1 MSAAEIPGRVRFE
14 FCALLL
20 ISMSGCGANS
30 PLDSS
35 ASVSLDAWQQT
46 GNVRWR
52 FVGRGVEA
60 GPAEATGYLV
70 SQDQYRDLTLTVEL
84 WIEDA
89 TNSGVFLRC
98 SDSTIITP
106 DNCYEINIWDNH
118 PQQDFRSGSVVKR
131 RSPLAQVDTLDKWNT
146 IRINLSGSM
155 IRVTMN
161 DIVTA
166 HFEDES
172 LTEGYIALQYA
183 GKGVL
188 KFRNLQL
195 RVDK

>member
-1 MSAAEIPGRVRFE
+1 MLAAEIFRQMRF
-14 FCALLL
+14 AAGGLLCL
-20 ISMSGCGANS
+20 PLFACVANL
-30 PLDSS
+30 PLQE
-35 ASVSLDAWQQT
+35 WQQT
-46 GNVRWR
+46 GDADWR
-52 FVGRGVEA
+52 FTGQGVEA

-70 SQDQYRDLTLTVEL
+70 SRDQYRDFSLIVEF

-98 SDSTIITP
+98 SDTTIITP
-106 DNCYEINIWDNH
+106 ENCYEINIWDDH

-131 RSPLAQVDTLDKWNT
+131 RSPLARVDTLDKWNT
-146 IRINLSGSM
+146 VRIDLSGSR
-155 IRVTMN
+155 IKVTMN

-172 LTEGYIALQYA
+172 LTEGYVALQYA

-195 RVDK
+195 RVGK

>member
-1 MSAAEIPGRVRFE
+1 MSAAETSGRVRVT

-20 ISMSGCGANS
+20 LSMSGCGTNS
-30 PLDSS
+30 SYDLG
-35 ASVSLDAWQQT
+35 AGVSLAAWQQS
-46 GNVRWR
+46 GNVHWR
-52 FVGRGVEA
+52 FADGRVEA
-60 GPAEATGYLV
+60 GPAEATGYLI
-70 SQDQYRDLTLTVEL
+70 SPGRYRDVTLTSEF

-89 TNSGVFLRC
+89 TNSGVFVRC

-146 IRINLSGSM
+146 IRIDLSGST
-155 IRVTMN
+155 IKVTMN

-183 GKGVL
+183 GNGVL
-188 KFRNLQL
+188 KFRNLRL
-195 RVDK
+195 RVDE